1 MFIEYEDLESHLI
14 LPGMELYRCRYQA
27 DQYTPDLFAHFQ
39 LSQPAG
45 LQNWVVKRQA
55 EFLAGRYCAARALA
69 RAGQAGHQV
78 AVGPNRAPLWPPG
91 WRGAIT
97 HTQQDAI
104 AVVASSVDGVGID
117 LEAIMDV
124 RQAAQ
129 FASMI
134 INASEL
140 ALGKAAG
147 LDLPTLVSL
156 CFSLKES
163 IFKALYPQVG
173 RYFGFEAA
181 ELVSLDPA
189 AGDWSAR
196 LTEPLTARLAAGFP
210 LSGRMHLSTSTV
222 LTGMVLAIPKSPSP
236 PARAA

>member
-1 MFIEYEDLESHLI
+1 MFIEYEDLDSSLL

-27 DQYTPDLFAHFQ
+27 DRYTPDLFAHFR
-39 LSQPAG
+39 LAQPPG
-45 LQNWVVKRQA
+45 LQGWVVKRQA

-78 AVGPNRAPLWPPG
+78 AVGPNREPLWPPG

-97 HTQQDAI
+97 HTRQQAI

-117 LEAIMDV
+117 LEAIMDA
-124 RQAAQ
+124 RQATE
-129 FASMI
+129 FAPVI
-134 INASEL
+134 ITASEL
-140 ALGKAAG
+140 ALGRAAG
-147 LDLPTLVSL
+147 LDMPTLVSL

-181 ELVSLDPA
+181 ELVSVEPA
-189 AGDWSAR
+189 AGTWSVR
-196 LTEPLTARLAAGFP
+196 LTAPLTARLAAGFP
-210 LSGRMHLSTSTV
+210 LSGRMQLDASNV
-222 LTGMVLAIPKSPSP
+222 LTGIVLAARNPPSP

>member
-1 MFIEYEDLESHLI
+1 MFIEYEDLESNLL
-14 LPGMELYRCRYQA
+14 LPGMELYRCRYQT

-45 LQNWVVKRQA
+45 LRNWVVKRQA

-69 RAGQAGHQV
+69 HAGQAGHQV
-78 AVGPNRAPLWPPG
+78 AVGPNREPLWPPG

-97 HTQQDAI
+97 HTWQHAI

-117 LEAIMDV
+117 LEAIMDAH
-124 RQAAQ
+124 QATQ
-129 FASMI
+129 FAPMI

-147 LDLPTLVSL
+147 LDLSTLVSL

-181 ELVSLDPA
+181 ELVSLEPA
-189 AGDWSAR
+189 AGSWSAR
-196 LTEPLTARLAAGFP
+196 LTAPLTARLPAGFP
-210 LSGRMHLSTSTV
+210 LSGRMQLDASSV
-222 LTGMVLAIPKSPSP
+222 LTGIVLA
-236 PARAA
+236 AR